1 MPNMNDE
8 GRAEA
13 RRTVR
18 SGWLEVMNQDRD
30 GERSEDG
37 ADADGRVALPRE
49 AQGRIGRHLRQAY
62 GALLS
67 EPLPDRFSKLLEE
80 LAKSERSERSE

>member
-1 MPNMNDE
+1 MNDE

-18 SGWLEVMNQDRD
+18 AGWLEIMNRDRD
-30 GERSEDG
+30 AEDKNP
-37 ADADGRVALPRE
+37 DMDNERVALPRE
-49 AQGRIGRHLRQAY
+49 AQGRIGLHLRQAY

-80 LAKSERSERSE
+80 LAKSERSEERSE